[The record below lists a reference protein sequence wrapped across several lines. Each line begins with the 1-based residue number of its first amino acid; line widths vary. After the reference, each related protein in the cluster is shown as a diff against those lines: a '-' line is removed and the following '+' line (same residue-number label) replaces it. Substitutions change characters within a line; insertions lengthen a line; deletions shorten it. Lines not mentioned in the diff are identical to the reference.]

1 MKTSGPSPGGVF
13 CGPKRRH
20 SRQMAGGQVALKL
33 AQKKIGS
40 EIRRSRDL
48 DRGFHL
54 RSDYDPWMIL

>member
-1 MKTSGPSPGGVF
+1 
-13 CGPKRRH
+13 
-20 SRQMAGGQVALKL
+20 MAGGQVALKL